1 MEKIERKRNKI
12 KPSTAHIAFV
22 VFNSIFMFLFIV
34 ITLYPV
40 LNTLAI
46 SLNDGTDALKGGIYL
61 LPRKFTLK
69 NYITITLLRG
79 RLLPLHVP

>member
-1 MEKIERKRNKI
+1 MKSADKKSFSK
-12 KPSTAHIAFV
+12 KPSAADTAFT
-22 VFNSIFMFLFIV
+22 VFNTIFMIVFIV

-61 LPRKFTLK
+61 IPRKFTWK
-69 NYITITLLRG
+69 NYTTVL
-79 RLLPLHVP
+79 V